1 MTTFKITDEL
11 IEKIQQLIEQKQNKE
26 LTTLLSDL
34 HYADIAEI
42 IHELDTEEG
51 VYIIRLIDAQ
61 KTSDVLTELDDDYRE
76 NILKNLSAKRKL
88 LMKLSE
94 LDTDDACR

>member
-1 MTTFKITDEL
+1 M
-11 IEKIQQLIEQKQNKE
+11 
-26 LTTLLSDL
+26 

-76 NILKNLSAKRKL
+76 NILKNLSVQKKL
-88 LMKLSE
+88 LMKIIE
-94 LDTDDACR
+94 VRHRRCCRYHF